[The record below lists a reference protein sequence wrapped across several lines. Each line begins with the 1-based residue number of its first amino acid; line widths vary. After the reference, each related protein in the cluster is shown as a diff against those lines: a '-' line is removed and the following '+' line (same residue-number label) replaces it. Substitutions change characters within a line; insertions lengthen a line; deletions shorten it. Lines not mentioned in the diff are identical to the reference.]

1 MKKQDFIDTISELFL
16 QNKDNL
22 NINKFMTIE
31 DILKQA
37 SLDIIMKYPSKYD
50 DWTNY
55 VTPDTP
61 NLEQFTIEK
70 CKSLLAS
77 RKDFLDE
84 FKRVKN
90 NGEKLS
96 DFKNIYA
103 TKETELLKNIPA
115 FIIAKFGYDRKELA
129 FGIFKNVLSQSERLH
144 PISTQNYFDENNEIG
159 QWIKNNGF
167 MDDFIA
173 WGQNRFFSKSNNYYL
188 FQSFAEQTPIKK
200 ISSFGA
206 MELMIYYE
214 LYQYEVN
221 MKAVLKSSFESIY
234 LPKELQ
240 PLVEHFETS
249 QFWISKDKE
258 EKKRNLYAE
267 VIALFYQKELLE
279 PNNVKIN
286 GKVKF
291 EQRHE
296 ELLNSLDMHGL
307 INKFSLK
314 QERRMKVEL

>member
-16 QNKDNL
+16 QNKDSF

-115 FIIAKFGYDRKELA
+115 FIIAKFGDDRKELA
-129 FGIFKNVLSQSERLH
+129 FGLLKNILSQSERRH
-144 PISTQNYFDENNEIG
+144 PIATQNYFDENNEIG

-167 MDDFIA
+167 MDDFIH
-173 WGQNRFFSKSNNYYL
+173 WGQGKFFTGKDDKYKKFVEQKPMRKIMSFNGLLVIYENKL
-188 FQSFAEQTPIKK
+188 FD
-200 ISSFGA
+200 
-206 MELMIYYE
+206 
-214 LYQYEVN
+214 YEVN
-221 MKAVLKSSFESIY
+221 IEAVAKSSVDKIIDFPDQDIQ
-234 LPKELQ
+234 K
-240 PLVEHFETS
+240 LVDTHSSE
-249 QFWISKDKE
+249 DE
-258 EKKRNLYAE
+258 EPVKQI
-267 VIALFYQKELLE
+267 IALFCQKNLLE
-279 PNNVKIN
+279 PNNVKIK
-286 GKVKF
+286 GKIEF
-291 EQRHE
+291 TQEHE
-296 ELLNSLDMHGL
+296 DVLKQYNLQHL
-307 INKFSLK
+307 INKINTNKQSAKQLK
-314 QERRMKVEL
+314 VNL